1 METVAVGVGVVVV
14 VAVEEAA
21 ELSLVVDG
29 VVLVGGPWTSVGSE
43 PSNMMPFIV
52 EVEPRAASVRVGTFS
67 GVAVGIDP
75 PIWSSGKGA
84 AGRSTGR
91 ERRALLLDTFRNET
105 SAFSVVQDTLF

>member
-14 VAVEEAA
+14 VEELT

-52 EVEPRAASVRVGTFS
+52 EVEPRAARVRVGTIS

-75 PIWSSGKGA
+75 PISSSGKGE
-84 AGRSTGR
+84 AGSSTGR

-105 SAFSVVQDTLF
+105 SVFSVVQETLF